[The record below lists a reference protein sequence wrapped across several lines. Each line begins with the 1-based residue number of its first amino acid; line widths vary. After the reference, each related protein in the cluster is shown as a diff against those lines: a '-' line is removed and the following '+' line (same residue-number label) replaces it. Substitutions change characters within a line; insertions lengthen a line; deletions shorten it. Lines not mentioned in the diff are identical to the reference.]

1 MTEPVLWDADGTPRN
16 PRFNDASRSHSDGL
30 AQARHVFLAGSGLLT
45 DAGAP
50 TAWEHQPQWRV
61 LETGFGLGLNF
72 LATWHAWRADPARP
86 RLLHMVSIEAHP
98 VSAADLLRSVLAWPE
113 LIPLAEALCAQWR
126 GLLPGFHRLA
136 LDGGQVLLTL
146 CVGDVQAALRE
157 LAMQADSVF
166 LDGCTPE
173 RNPAMWS
180 AATLKAV
187 ARHCRRGTTLA
198 SGCAAPT
205 LLDSL
210 TQCGFVVQLADGRP
224 PEKHRLAGRYD
235 PAWVLKRDG
244 LATPPT
250 SHSTHPARCVVVGAG
265 LAGAAAAASLAR
277 RGWRVQVLDSAPTPA
292 SGASG
297 LPVGLLAPPLS
308 PDDNPLSRLSRAG
321 ARLTHQFA
329 HTHLREGV
337 DWQPSGV
344 LEHRLD
350 GDLALPRDWP
360 EAGLD
365 WTREASADE
374 RQRAGLAAPGSGP
387 AGDANGVGPGTG
399 RLGAATAPVAR
410 WHAMGGWIKPA
421 RLVATLLA
429 QPGVAFRGGV
439 VVESIEPLPG
449 GGWTVRDAR
458 GVVLAEAELVV
469 LAAGYASRK
478 WLGAEASDSTPLSP
492 VRGQIS
498 WGITR
503 GRETALPPFP
513 VNGHGSLIAGVPL
526 DGQPAWLVAST
537 YARDD
542 ADTALR
548 DADHAANR
556 ERLRTL
562 LPAASAVLDT
572 DFETGQ
578 VHGWAGVRCAT
589 PDRLPMVGPTAA
601 PGLWVSTGMGSRG
614 LTFALLCGEM
624 LAARLHG
631 EPLPIE
637 RRLAL
642 RLDSGRAGLKTASN
656 VDLGIK

>member
-16 PRFNDASRSHSDGL
+16 PRFDDPYRSHADGL
-30 AQARHVFLAGSGLLT
+30 AQARQVFLAGSGLLA

-50 TAWEHQPQWRV
+50 TAWAHLPQWSV
-61 LETGFGLGLNF
+61 LETGFGVGLNF
-72 LATWHAWRADPARP
+72 LATWYAWRADPTRP

-98 VSAADLLRSVLAWPE
+98 VSAADLLRSVQAWPE

-166 LDGCTPE
+166 LDGFAPE
-173 RNPAMWS
+173 RNPGMWS

-187 ARHCRRGTTLA
+187 ARHCRRGATLA
-198 SGCAAPT
+198 SWCTAPT
-205 LLDSL
+205 VLDSL
-210 TQCGFVVQLADGRP
+210 MQCGFVVQLADGRP
-224 PEKHRLAGRYD
+224 PEKHRLVGRYD

-244 LATPPT
+244 LAAQPT
-250 SHSTHPARCVVVGAG
+250 NHSTHPARCVVVGAG

-277 RGWRVQVLDSAPTPA
+277 RGWQVQVLDSAPTPA
-292 SGASG
+292 AGASG

-321 ARLTHQFA
+321 ARLTHQHA
-329 HTHLREGV
+329 HAHLREGV

-350 GDLALPRDWP
+350 GELALPANWP

-365 WTREASADE
+365 WTREASTDQ
-374 RQRAGLAAPGSGP
+374 RQRAGLAVPGSGP
-387 AGDANGVGPGTG
+387 AGDANGVEPGTG
-399 RLGAATAPVAR
+399 RPGAGATPVAR
-410 WHAMGGWIKPA
+410 WHAMGAWIKPA
-421 RLVATLLA
+421 RLVEILLT
-429 QPGVAFRGGV
+429 QPGVTFRGGA
-439 VVESIEPLPG
+439 VVETLEPLPG
-449 GGWTVRDAR
+449 GGCTVRDAQ

-498 WGITR
+498 WGTTR
-503 GRETALPPFP
+503 GREAALPPFP
-513 VNGHGSLIAGVPL
+513 VNGDGSLIAGVPL

-548 DADHAANR
+548 EADHAANR

-562 LPAASAVLDT
+562 LPAASALLDA
-572 DFETGQ
+572 DFDTGQ
-578 VHGWAGVRCAT
+578 VRGWAGVRCAT
-589 PDRLPMVGPTAA
+589 PDRLPMVGPAGA
-601 PGLWVSTGMGSRG
+601 PGLWLSTGMGSRG
-614 LTFALLCGEM
+614 LTFALLCGEL

-642 RLDSGRAGLKTASN
+642 RLGSGRAGLKMAFDTVS
-656 VDLGIK
+656 GIR